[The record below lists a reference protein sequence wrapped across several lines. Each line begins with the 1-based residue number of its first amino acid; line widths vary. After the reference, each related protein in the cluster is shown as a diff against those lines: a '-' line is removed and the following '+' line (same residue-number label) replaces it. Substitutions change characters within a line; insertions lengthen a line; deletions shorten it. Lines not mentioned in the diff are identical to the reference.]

1 MITLIKRQEI
11 KTEMNIVPFIDV
23 VLVLLIVFM
32 MASPTIDHGVEVDL
46 PKTSDSGTL
55 EKNDTYILIW
65 TINQNGKFYMSD
77 SDIDSESPL
86 SIDEMVGYTKSVF
99 EKEKSNLNIYIRG
112 DKGVPYDYVVKALS
126 SIKSIG
132 IEKVNLMTKEY

>member
-1 MITLIKRQEI
+1 MIKRQEI

-65 TINQNGKFYMSD
+65 TINKSGKFYMSD

-86 SIDEMVGYTKSVF
+86 SIDEMIGYTKSIF
-99 EKEKSNLNIYIRG
+99 EKEKNNLNIYIRG

-132 IEKVNLMTKEY
+132 VEKVNLMTKEY

>member
-65 TINQNGKFYMSD
+65 TINKNGKFYMSD

-99 EKEKSNLNIYIRG
+99 EKERNNLNIYIRG

-132 IEKVNLMTKEY
+132 IEKVNLMTKE